1 MRAGVWPG
9 KAGWAR
15 PTSTPAHPPA
25 PRRARREARARAA
38 SHMAAG
44 NTAAALECYQRAV
57 DVTPAMARQVMDTLT
72 AAGVDVLVAPYEA
85 DAQVGLGPGS

>member
-1 MRAGVWPG
+1 
-9 KAGWAR
+9 
-15 PTSTPAHPPA
+15 
-25 PRRARREARARAA
+25 
-38 SHMAAG
+38 MAAG

-72 AAGVDVLVAPYEA
+72 AAGVDFLVAPYEA